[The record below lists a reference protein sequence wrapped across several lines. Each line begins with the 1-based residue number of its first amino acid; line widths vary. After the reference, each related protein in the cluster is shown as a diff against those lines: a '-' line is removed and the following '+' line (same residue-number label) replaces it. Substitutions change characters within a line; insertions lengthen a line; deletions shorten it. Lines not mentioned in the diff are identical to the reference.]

1 MAEIIT
7 KTEQMTSLER
17 VGTTFQFKE
26 PDRVPAAPLVCG
38 ALSRVAGITYGEWS
52 QCTNIEAMVRGA
64 NDCLELTGMDGVVAL
79 IDLTVE
85 AQAFGCET
93 IFPEFDTAH
102 PNYDNNFIK
111 NPKEDYKKI
120 QKINPKKMQRM
131 KGVIEY
137 VAGMSKAFG
146 KTHAIVGFV
155 YGSLGTLS
163 MMRGPENFFMD
174 LVEYPDE
181 VMGALKVMD
190 EVLEEY
196 ALAQVEAG
204 AHSVCYDNLYAS
216 QSILGKEIWEKFEG
230 ESLKKVCDAIRNTG
244 ALVTH
249 HNCGNGIYFDM
260 IDKWGK
266 PHGVSHAYVA
276 DDVDSWE
283 EHKAKWGKSIL
294 SIGWVPP
301 GPVAMLGTRE
311 EIEEECKAEIEIFAK
326 GGGYILATGCEF
338 GPNAPLLNAKIMVDA
353 AKKYGV
359 YK

>member
-1 MAEIIT
+1 MAEIII

-26 PDRVPAAPLVCG
+26 PDRVPVAPLVCG
-38 ALSRVAGITYGEWS
+38 ASHRFSGITYGEWS
-52 QCTNIEAMVRGA
+52 RGTNIDAMVKGHVDA
-64 NDCLELTGMDGVVAL
+64 LEMIGHDGVVML
-79 IDLTVE
+79 LDLSVE
-85 AQAFGCET
+85 AQAFGCEV
-93 IFPEFDTAH
+93 IFPDFDTAH
-102 PNYDNNFIK
+102 PNYDDNFIK

-120 QKINPKKMQRM
+120 MKIDPRKTQRM
-131 KGVIEY
+131 KAVIELT
-137 VAGMSKAFG
+137 AGLSKEIG

-163 MMRGPENFFMD
+163 MMRGPENFFQD

-181 VMGALKVMD
+181 VMGALKIMD

-216 QSILGKEIWEKFEG
+216 QSVLSKELWEKFEG
-230 ESLKKVCDAIRNTG
+230 ESLKQVCDAIRNAG

-283 EHKAKWGKSIL
+283 EHKAKWGSKIT
-294 SIGWVPP
+294 SIGCVPP
-301 GPVAMLGTRE
+301 GPVAMLGTPE
-311 EIEEECKAEIEIFAK
+311 EIEEECKAEIDILAK
-326 GGGYILATGCEF
+326 GGGFILATGCEYP
-338 GPNAPLLNAKIMVDA
+338 PNAPLRNARRMVEA

>member
-1 MAEIIT
+1 MAQIIT
-7 KTEQMTSLER
+7 KTEEMTGLER

-38 ALSRVAGITYGEWS
+38 ASHRFAGITYGEWS
-52 QCTNIEAMVRGA
+52 QGTNIDAMVKGHVDA
-64 NDCLELTGMDGVVAL
+64 LHMIGHDGVVML
-79 IDLTVE
+79 LDLSVE
-85 AQAFGCET
+85 AQAFGCEV

-120 QKINPKKMQRM
+120 QKINPRKTQRM
-131 KGVIEY
+131 KAVIDLT
-137 VAGMSKAFG
+137 AGLAKEIG

-163 MMRGPENFFMD
+163 MMRGPEYFFQD
-174 LVEYPDE
+174 LIEYPDE

-190 EVLEEY
+190 EVLNEY
-196 ALAQVEAG
+196 ALAQIEAG

-216 QSILGKEIWEKFEG
+216 QSILSKELWEKFEG
-230 ESLKKVCDAIRNTG
+230 ESLKLVCDTIRSNG
-244 ALVTH
+244 ALVSH

-266 PHGVSHAYVA
+266 PHAVSHAYVA

-283 EHKAKWGKSIL
+283 EHKAKWGGKIVT
-294 SIGWVPP
+294 IGWVPP
-301 GPVAMLGTRE
+301 GPVAMLGTPE

-326 GGGYILATGCEF
+326 GGGYVLATGCEF
-338 GPNAPLLNAKIMVDA
+338 GPNAPLRNAQRMVEA

-359 YK
+359 Y

>member
-1 MAEIIT
+1 MAV
-7 KTEQMTSLER
+7 KTGEMTSLER

-26 PDRVPAAPLVCG
+26 PDRVPCAPLLCG
-38 ALSRVAGITYGEWS
+38 ATHRFVGITYGEWS
-52 QCTNIEAMVRGA
+52 KCIDIDAMVRGHVDA
-64 NDCLELTGMDGVVAL
+64 LNMVGHDGVVAL
-79 IDLTVE
+79 IDLSVE
-85 AQAFGCET
+85 AQAFGCEV

-102 PNYDNNFIK
+102 PNYDDPFIK
-111 NPKEDYKKI
+111 DPKKDYRKI
-120 QKINPKKMQRM
+120 QKINPRKTQRM
-131 KGVIEY
+131 KGVIDMI
-137 VAGMSKAFG
+137 AGLSKEIG

-174 LVEYPDE
+174 LVEYPEE
-181 VMGALKVMD
+181 VKAALDVMD

-196 ALAQVEAG
+196 ALAQIEAG

-216 QSILGKEIWEKFEG
+216 QSVLSKDLWEKFEG
-230 ESLKKVCDAIRNTG
+230 ASLKKVCDAIRNAG

-260 IDKWGK
+260 IVKWGK
-266 PHGVSHAYVA
+266 PHGISHAYVA
-276 DDVDSWE
+276 DDVDNWE

-301 GPVAMLGTRE
+301 GPVAMLGTPE

-338 GPNAPLLNAKIMVDA
+338 GPNAPIYNAKLMVEA

-359 YK
+359 Y

>member
-7 KTEQMTSLER
+7 KKEQMTGLER

-26 PDRVPAAPLVCG
+26 PDRVPVAPLVCG
-38 ALSRVAGITYGEWS
+38 ASHRFAGITYGEWS
-52 QCTNIEAMVRGA
+52 QCTNVEAMVRGHVDA
-64 NDCLELTGMDGVVAL
+64 LDMIGHDGIVMLV
-79 IDLTVE
+79 DLSVE
-85 AQAFGCET
+85 AQAFGCEV

-102 PNYDNNFIK
+102 PNYDDPFIK

-120 QKINPKKMQRM
+120 QKINPRKTQRM
-131 KGVIEY
+131 KGVIDMT
-137 VAGMSKAFG
+137 AGLAKEIG

-163 MMRGPENFFMD
+163 MMRGPENFFQD
-174 LVEYPDE
+174 LIEYPDE
-181 VMGALKVMD
+181 VMGALQVMD
-190 EVLEEY
+190 EVLNEY
-196 ALAQVEAG
+196 ALAQAEAG

-216 QSILGKEIWEKFEG
+216 QSILSKELWEKFEG
-230 ESLKKVCDAIRNTG
+230 KSLKMVCDTIRNTG

-283 EHKAKWGKSIL
+283 EHKAKWGSKITT
-294 SIGWVPP
+294 IGWIPP
-301 GPVAMLGTRE
+301 GPVAMLGTPD
-311 EIEEECKAEIEIFAK
+311 EIEEECKAEIEIFGK

-338 GPNAPLLNAKIMVDA
+338 GPNAPLRNAKRIVEA

-359 YK
+359 Y